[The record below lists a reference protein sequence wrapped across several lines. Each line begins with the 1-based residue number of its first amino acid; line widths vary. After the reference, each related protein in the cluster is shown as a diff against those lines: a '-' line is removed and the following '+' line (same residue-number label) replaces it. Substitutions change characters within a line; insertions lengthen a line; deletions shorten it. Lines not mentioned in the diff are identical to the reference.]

1 MKKLVFA
8 FLMIA
13 SMASLK
19 AQTVEEMKADQAT
32 KKAAIAK
39 LQGEVN
45 AIQGKLDAL
54 PGWRKGAFGTIG
66 GSLSGFNNWYS
77 KDAANSSAA
86 NIGLTVNGFANL
98 IQDKYFWRNSA
109 NINLAGVKLDNDTT
123 IDTDVSDFQVATDV
137 FSISSLFG
145 YKLTKTLAASTL
157 AEYKTTIIDNFNNPG
172 YLDAGL
178 GATWTP
184 ITDLVV
190 VVHPLNYNYIF
201 SDGGSDYNSSMGA
214 KIVADYTRKIG
225 KVNFKTNLSSFYS
238 YKEADYSNWTW
249 TNSFGYTLWKGIGL
263 GFDFGLRGNK
273 QEAVNYGNATKLAA
287 DPVIDFTNVDN
298 KLQSYWMFGLN
309 YGF

>member
-1 MKKLVFA
+1 MKKLVFV
-8 FLMIA
+8 FIMIA
-13 SMASLK
+13 GMASLQ

-32 KKAAIAK
+32 KKASIAK

-45 AIQGKLDAL
+45 AIQGKIDAL
-54 PGWRKGAFGTIG
+54 PGWKKGAFGTIG

-77 KDAANSSAA
+77 KGAANSSAA
-86 NIGLTVNGFANL
+86 NIGFTVNGFANL
-98 IQDKYFWRNSA
+98 MQDKYFWRNSA

-123 IDTDVSDFQVATDV
+123 IDTDVSDFQATTDV
-137 FSISSLFG
+137 FGISSLFG

-157 AEYKTTIIDNFNNPG
+157 AEYRTTIIENFNNPG

-190 VVHPLNYNYIF
+190 VIHPLNYNYIF
-201 SDGGSDYNSSMGA
+201 SDGGSDYESSMGA

-225 KVNFKTNLSSFYS
+225 KVAFKTNLSAFQS
-238 YKEADYSNWTW
+238 YKENDYSNWTW

-263 GFDFGLRGNK
+263 GFDFGLRNNK
-273 QEAVNYGNATKLAA
+273 QEAVNYANKDITVEA
-287 DPVIDFTNVDN
+287 DKIDFTNVDN

>member
-8 FLMIA
+8 FIMIA
-13 SMASLK
+13 GMASLQ

-32 KKAAIAK
+32 KKASIAK

-45 AIQGKLDAL
+45 AIQGKIDAL
-54 PGWRKGAFGTIG
+54 PGWKKGAFGTIG

-77 KDAANSSAA
+77 KGAANSTAT
-86 NIGLTVNGFANL
+86 NIGFTVNGFANL
-98 IQDKYFWRNSA
+98 MQDKYFWRNSA
-109 NINLAGVKLDNDTT
+109 TINLAGVKLDNDTT

-137 FSISSLFG
+137 FGISSLFG

-157 AEYKTTIIDNFNNPG
+157 AEYRSTIIDNFNNPG

-184 ITDLVV
+184 LADLVV
-190 VVHPLNYNYIF
+190 VIHPLNYNYVF
-201 SDGGSDYNSSMGA
+201 SDGDSVYESSMGA
-214 KIVADYTRKIG
+214 KIIADYTRKIG
-225 KVNFKTNLSSFYS
+225 KVAFKTNLSAFQS
-238 YKEADYSNWTW
+238 YKENDYSNWTW

-263 GFDFGLRGNK
+263 GFDFGLRNNK
-273 QEAVNYGNATKLAA
+273 QEALNFANKDVA
-287 DPVIDFTNVDN
+287 DADKIGFDKVDN
-298 KLQSYWMFGLN
+298 KLQNYWMFGLN